1 LPKQPKCDAYSQK
14 DADPVKVVGTDYK
27 FALHERMKETA
38 GVRTAVA
45 EFARFLDIDDDF
57 RNGTPIVALLW
68 VANSE
73 DGIFWFYLGVYVVTF
88 KVKAMGDIL

>member
-1 LPKQPKCDAYSQK
+1 
-14 DADPVKVVGTDYK
+14 
-27 FALHERMKETA
+27 MKETA

-57 RNGTPIVALLW
+57 RNGTPIVALRW

-88 KVKAMGDIL
+88 KVKAMSDIL